1 MDRGNLTV
9 LIVVI
14 GVVGCLWAGRPTPYE
29 SYNSEINRCLVI
41 EDVKQQET
49 CLVAVNSGY
58 VRMLN
63 GQDTNR
69 ENTNK
74 DKNNK

>member
-14 GVVGCLWAGRPTPYE
+14 GVIGILIAGRPTPYE

-69 ENTNK
+69 ENISKNK
-74 DKNNK
+74 DNK